1 MNSKFL
7 STIGMGS
14 IDIGYILLGLLI
26 IAVWA
31 LFLTIVV
38 IDIIYVYAM

>member
-1 MNSKFL
+1 MKKYYTGL
-7 STIGMGS
+7 ASTI
-14 IDIGYILLGLLI
+14 IGLLI

>member
-1 MNSKFL
+1 MKKYYTGL
-7 STIGMGS
+7 ASTI
-14 IDIGYILLGLLI
+14 IVLLI

>member
-1 MNSKFL
+1 MKKYYTGL
-7 STIGMGS
+7 ASTI
-14 IDIGYILLGLLI
+14 IGLLI
-26 IAVWA
+26 ITVWA